1 MSEDEKN
8 RLIAWD
14 RELAA
19 AHQRLR
25 QALRVTRDALGTGN
39 VASARAD
46 LLLYCHGFCA
56 ALSGHH
62 ASEDAAL
69 FPELS
74 ARHPRLAPTIAKLV
88 QDHEMIAGLLTQFD
102 HALTTSAAPDELAR
116 HLDGLGA
123 IMESHFN
130 YEERQLLN
138 VLAALS
144 FGSRPAW
151 FPWTA
156 LTRLP
161 PVPPGRRPRLS
172 QLGQRGRTCHAGARA
187 RRCGR

>member
-1 MSEDEKN
+1 MADCVRHGGAGCGRRSQWPFPRSSLVSEDEKN
-8 RLIAWD
+8 RLIAWN

-19 AHQRLR
+19 AHRRLR

-62 ASEDAAL
+62 VSEEAAL

-74 ARHPRLAPTIAKLV
+74 ARHPRLGPTVAKLV
-88 QDHEMIAGLLTQFD
+88 QDHELIAGLLTQFD
-102 HALTTSAAPDELAR
+102 HALTTSATPDELAR
-116 HLDGLGA
+116 HLDGLSA

-130 YEERQLLN
+130 YEERQLLD
-138 VLAALS
+138 ALS
-144 FGSRPAW
+144 
-151 FPWTA
+151 A
-156 LTRLP
+156 LRLEAD
-161 PVPPGRRPRLS
+161 PRTF
-172 QLGQRGRTCHAGARA
+172 LGPL
-187 RRCGR
+187 